1 MPIKIPSLDPNGC
14 QSRGEL
20 LVSQCDQRIDAC
32 QSKTA
37 TYKDRKRLLCG
48 GDAPDEVFLLGLGFG
63 ADGEGV
69 KQIEAESKIEGFVL
83 AVAKVALAENLHAD
97 DAFACGA
104 HFAHD
109 ADYSI
114 WIGIHESAHRVD
126 ANEMNLDPGRFC
138 GGAKRFDAVAG
149 AAMSA

>member
-1 MPIKIPSLDPNGC
+1 MRQRCAGLSLPA
-14 QSRGEL
+14 
-20 LVSQCDQRIDAC
+20 RI
-32 QSKTA
+32 
-37 TYKDRKRLLCG
+37 
-48 GDAPDEVFLLGLGFG
+48 GFS

-69 KQIEAESKIEGFVL
+69 KEIEPESEIEGFVL

-109 ADYSI
+109 ADNGSG
-114 WIGIHESAHRVD
+114 IGVHIGAEGIN

-138 GGAKRFDAVAG
+138 GGAKRFDAVG
-149 AAMSA
+149 RRQP